1 MLLPW
6 NKSIQVY
13 MGDVGLNEAAP
24 ALMAELSKKLSR
36 KAALQL
42 VLADTHFHFDLVQG
56 DYRGSSDRH
65 LQAIANACVTEIL
78 GDDRKERIVRWHLQ
92 PDCYHLLI
100 CALSSKDIALLEEG
114 AAQHTLCLRSLQS
127 EFCTHWNAYANALQ
141 DGNGVFA
148 VASIGH
154 VVLSLVQ
161 KGSITALSSGA
172 WADINALD
180 DRADRLLSSVGMHAG
195 KHPNFVLVVSHGM
208 NVKVSQRWTVVSA
221 TRKRT

>member
-1 MLLPW
+1 
-6 NKSIQVY
+6 
-13 MGDVGLNEAAP
+13 MGDAALNQAAP
-24 ALMAELSKKLSR
+24 ALMAELSKSLGR

-65 LQAIANACVTEIL
+65 LQAISSACVTEIL
-78 GDDRKERIVRWHLQ
+78 GDDSADRLVRWHLQ
-92 PDCYHLLI
+92 PDCHHLLI
-100 CALSSKDIALLEEG
+100 CALASKDIALLDEA
-114 AAQHTLCLRSLQS
+114 AAQHTLRLRSLQS

-154 VVLSLVQ
+154 VVLSLVK

-180 DRADRLLSSVGMHAG
+180 DRADRLLSSVGMDSG
-195 KHPNFVLVVSHGM
+195 KHPNYVLVARHGM
-208 NVKVSQRWTVVSA
+208 NVKVSQRWKVVSA
-221 TRKRT
+221 NGEWT